1 MDNIVSVIAKHAD
14 IDTRR
19 ALGFPPRKLN
29 SEWKDFEPHPYGR
42 EIFKYFVNEN
52 ILSYYEFWKYGEIYS
67 EITTKIVP
75 DDPEEHRWLYLDGAK
90 IVGVV
95 MTEDSFERYESDAP
109 TADVRRVLTAG
120 WPIFITQ

>member
-1 MDNIVSVIAKHAD
+1 MSLDAKYAD

-52 ILSYYEFWKYGEIYS
+52 ISFFYC
-67 EITTKIVP
+67 
-75 DDPEEHRWLYLDGAK
+75 DDCIRYTPCFSPE
-90 IVGVV
+90 
-95 MTEDSFERYESDAP
+95 
-109 TADVRRVLTAG
+109 
-120 WPIFITQ
+120 